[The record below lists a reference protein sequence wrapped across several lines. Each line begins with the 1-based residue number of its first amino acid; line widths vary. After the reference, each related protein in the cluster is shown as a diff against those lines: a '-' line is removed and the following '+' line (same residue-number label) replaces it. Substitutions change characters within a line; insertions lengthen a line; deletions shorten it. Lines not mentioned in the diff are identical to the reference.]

1 MNAKENAD
9 LLAYFVSKK
18 ERTQHNLALDLND
31 VKTEGEFISSTGGK
45 VNFTNWHSK
54 TPNNESDDLDYVTMY
69 SDGLWNVFNG
79 NYSSGVIICQISCPP
94 RK

>member
-1 MNAKENAD
+1 M
-9 LLAYFVSKK
+9 AYFISKK
-18 ERTQHNLALDLND
+18 QRTQHVLALDLND
-31 VKTEGEFISSTGGK
+31 IETEGEFISSTGGK
-45 VNFTNWHSK
+45 VNFTNWHLK
-54 TPNNESDDLDYVTMY
+54 TPNNKTDDLDYATMY